1 MGGGGKKMATVPGM
15 TGIMMGSSGETERGR
30 SPSGVSPSG
39 ASASGPPAPDPEVRA
54 KPARRRFSAQYKLRI
69 LEAADLCQKPGELG
83 ALLRGEG
90 LYSSHLNF
98 WRKQR
103 TQGILAGLKPS
114 KRGRKPIGRNP
125 LSDRVAQLERE
136 NHRLRDRLDK
146 AETIIEV
153 QKKVAALLASPEPE
167 NKD

>member
-1 MGGGGKKMATVPGM
+1 MATGSGM
-15 TGIMMGSSGETERGR
+15 TGIMGSSGETERGR

-39 ASASGPPAPDPEVRA
+39 SASGGGPAPDPEVRA
-54 KPARRRFSAQYKLRI
+54 KPSRRRFSAQYKLRI
-69 LEAADLCQKPGELG
+69 LEAADHCQKSGELG

-114 KRGRKPIGRNP
+114 KRGRKPIAKNP
-125 LSDRVAQLERE
+125 LSEKVAQLERE

-146 AETIIEV
+146 AETIIDV

>member
-1 MGGGGKKMATVPGM
+1 MK
-15 TGIMMGSSGETERGR
+15 R
-30 SPSGVSPSG
+30 SEG
-39 ASASGPPAPDPEVRA
+39 AARAEFHPQGPPAADPQPPIPRSG
-54 KPARRRFSAQYKLRI
+54 KNR
-69 LEAADLCQKPGELG
+69 PGEGSAPNTSSASWKKPTNAKNRARLG

-114 KRGRKPIGRNP
+114 KRGRKPIAKNP
-125 LSDRVAQLERE
+125 LSEKVAQLERE